1 MSAPSQ
7 AVSLLTAILALLAVV
22 AGLFLLQRLATRG
35 LGQRLASR
43 LGAGATTRLAVEER
57 LVLDARRRVVLVRV
71 DGARSVLLLIGG
83 PGADAVLGWVED
95 RA

>member
-7 AVSLLTAILALLAVV
+7 TVSLLTAIPALLAVV
-22 AGLFLLQRLATRG
+22 VGLVLLQRLATRG
-35 LGQRLASR
+35 LGQRLVSR

-57 LVLDARRRVVLVRV
+57 LVLDTRRRVVLVRV
-71 DGARSVLLLIGG
+71 DGSRSVLLLIGG
-83 PGADAVLGWVED
+83 PGADAVLGWIED